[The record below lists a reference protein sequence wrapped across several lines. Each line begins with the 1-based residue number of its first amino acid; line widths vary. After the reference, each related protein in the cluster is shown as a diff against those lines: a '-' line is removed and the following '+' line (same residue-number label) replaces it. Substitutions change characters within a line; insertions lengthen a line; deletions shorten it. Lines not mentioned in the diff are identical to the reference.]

1 MKLFRY
7 PSRWKSA
14 SIGMVLQL
22 RLWEAQSTLGCGVL
36 LVDCFPSVSFRRI
49 FLVAHPASLRG
60 CAGYIFCERQK
71 RRKEDRERVGG
82 RGREGWV
89 RTRGA
94 LNYPEML
101 TPGGD
106 GAGIG
111 ENSPPRKRW
120 APVQWHLS
128 EAGELLA
135 QPPHKA
141 SIRLSVL
148 LSWLSLLCRIKKQH
162 VLPVSVGFP

>member
-1 MKLFRY
+1 MEVSQHWDGAAIAPLGGTVHLGLWCFTCRLL
-7 PSRWKSA
+7 S
-14 SIGMVLQL
+14 L
-22 RLWEAQSTLGCGVL
+22 RLLQEDLPRFPPCLAQRMCWIHILWKTEKKKGS
-36 LVDCFPSVSFRRI
+36 
-49 FLVAHPASLRG
+49 
-60 CAGYIFCERQK
+60 
-71 RRKEDRERVGG
+71 GG
-82 RGREGWV
+82 EGWV